1 MTTPAP
7 DLSRLRINRDAP
19 AAPLRRALWLN
30 VTLVLVAVVLVVAL
44 LWYLRRDK
52 AASAVVMGVVGGFFP
67 ARRASKVPVV
77 EAIR

>member
-19 AAPLRRALWLN
+19 AAPLRRALWL
-30 VTLVLVAVVLVVAL
+30 
-44 LWYLRRDK
+44 
-52 AASAVVMGVVGGFFP
+52 GVVGGFFP